1 MPGGESPTRRAPH
14 SGGLAGRSPK
24 PGDTRQDARGP
35 SLAFVGREQ
44 RSLPA
49 KSESGRMVLAIGIV
63 TRMGEDPSWGL
74 RGATEG
80 RGVEPG
86 PIGDRPSLVRYL

>member
-1 MPGGESPTRRAPH
+1 VPGGESPTRRAPR

-49 KSESGRMVLAIGIV
+49 KSESEEDNRTAQGR
-63 TRMGEDPSWGL
+63 EK
-74 RGATEG
+74 
-80 RGVEPG
+80 
-86 PIGDRPSLVRYL
+86 GDLI